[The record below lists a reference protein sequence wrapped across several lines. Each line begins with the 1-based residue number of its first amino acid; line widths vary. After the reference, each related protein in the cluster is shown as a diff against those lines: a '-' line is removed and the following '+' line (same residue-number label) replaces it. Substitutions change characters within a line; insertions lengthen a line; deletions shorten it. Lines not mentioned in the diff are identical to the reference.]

1 MLLISFVLFSVMF
14 VFSVGLYSG
23 LFYSFH
29 VFCFVL
35 FYASC
40 FFVGIES
47 VLLVSCYFGLF
58 CYILCHLGL
67 FRWLV
72 FYSILFDWFHFSL
85 VCFVGL
91 LFLFDIII
99 LVSFYFGF
107 FCSSLCFLVC
117 FVCLYPILV
126 CAISFFR
133 VWFVLSY
140 SMSFGVAPLACILF
154 YVLYWFYMLLICSVL
169 VYVILVCF
177 VGLYCTLC
185 YSISF
190 FRFWFVPFYIIWCLF
205 CWPLF

>member
-1 MLLISFVLFSVMF
+1 MLFWFVLCYVIW
-14 VFSVGLYSG
+14 V
-23 LFYSFH
+23 
-29 VFCFVL
+29 CFVGRYSIL
-35 FYASC
+35 SYLSH
-40 FFVGIES
+40 
-47 VLLVSCYFGLF
+47 VLLVCVVQ
-58 CYILCHLGL
+58 CCA
-67 FRWLV
+67 
-72 FYSILFDWFHFSL
+72 SL

-177 VGLYCTLC
+177 VGFHLILY
-185 YSISF
+185 
-190 FRFWFVPFYIIWCLF
+190 YIVNFTC
-205 CWPLF
+205 C